1 MDNRGQTAYRE
12 FRELLEFVD
21 KPHPEVIAVQVVKA
35 AAQGRQK
42 GEKEDNLKEEKVV

>member
-1 MDNRGQTAYRE
+1 MDNRGQTAYLE

-21 KPHPEVIAVQVVKA
+21 KPHLEVIAVQVVME

-42 GEKEDNLKEEKVV
+42 EEKEDYLRAV